1 MTIKGLIFDFD
12 GLILDTETPDVIA
25 WIKTYQKYGQEFEFN
40 KYASAIGSVYEFSG
54 PARQLV
60 NLVPSLDKEAVLK
73 DWLQL
78 ENKLIEKQTIM
89 PGIMDYLN
97 SAHKLNLQ
105 TAVASS
111 AESAWV
117 NGHLIRLGI
126 DNYFNFVHTVEDTNI
141 PKPAPALYILTLKS
155 LQLKPEEVLAFEDST
170 NGISAAKAAGIA
182 CIAVPNQITRML
194 KLDHADLILDSLAN
208 LPLSQLLIRF
218 NQPTSRPIN

>member
-25 WIKTYQKYGQEFEFN
+25 WIKIYIKYGQEFEFN
-40 KYASAIGSVYEFSG
+40 KYASTIGSVYEFSG
-54 PARQLV
+54 PAKQLT
-60 NLVPSLDKEAVLK
+60 NLVPSLDKEVIFQE
-73 DWLQL
+73 WLQL
-78 ENKLIEKQTIM
+78 EKELIEKQSVM

-97 SAHKLNLQ
+97 SAYQFNLK
-105 TAVASS
+105 TAIASS
-111 AESAWV
+111 AERAWV
-117 NGHLIRLGI
+117 NGHIKRLGI
-126 DNYFNFVHTVEDTNI
+126 HNYFNFVHTVEDTNI

-170 NGISAAKAAGIA
+170 NGISAAKAAGIT
-182 CIAVPNQITRML
+182 CVAVPNQITRML

-218 NQPTSRPIN
+218 NQPTPRPIN